1 MKNSPAQNEITRVIV
16 TFNVLEMRKRAWNEI
31 KEVSYNTDKAR
42 VEVSELVNRQIEQ
55 IEIKDQIYRDYYKQF
70 KVVY

>member
-55 IEIKDQIYRDYYKQF
+55 IEIKDQIYRDYYK
-70 KVVY
+70 